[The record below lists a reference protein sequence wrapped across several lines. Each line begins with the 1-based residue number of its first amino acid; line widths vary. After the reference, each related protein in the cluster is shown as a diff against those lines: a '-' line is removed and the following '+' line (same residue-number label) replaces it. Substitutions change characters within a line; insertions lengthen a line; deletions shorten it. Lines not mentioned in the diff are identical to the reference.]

1 MFDKAMGEERQI
13 GTRRKMREIENS
25 LAEI

>member
-13 GTRRKMREIENS
+13 GTRRKMREIEDS